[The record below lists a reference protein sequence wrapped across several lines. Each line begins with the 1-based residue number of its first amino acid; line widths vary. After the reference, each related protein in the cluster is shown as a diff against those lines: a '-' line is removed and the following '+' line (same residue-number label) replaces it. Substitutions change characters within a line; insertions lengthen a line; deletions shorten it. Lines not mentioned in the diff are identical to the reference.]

1 MTNKIILFVTV
12 AALSACSVLN
22 KSSQSEAPNI
32 YSFSDNITKEG
43 LYNDLAVLAH
53 DSLQGRET
61 GTIGEE
67 KAARFLS
74 KRYSEIGLQAVGDD
88 ESYFQHYELVQPTT
102 EEISYRLIHTE
113 KDSILDESTHS
124 ADQGSNFVTLFGGG
138 DPLSGPVV
146 FAGAGMMNAEE
157 GIDHFPEDTEGKWL
171 FILYDEENTNMQH
184 LQMALTQGGALGT
197 ILVIGTDVEDYR
209 REVGERSGY
218 FGVGRGMALK
228 YQQEERGTSPAFN
241 RVNPELGAEMLGL
254 KDLNRLSEVQDGILE
269 NPGAFESRELPLA
282 LEHSPTVNENIIV
295 TKNVVALLE
304 GSDPEL
310 KDEVVVLSSHYDHVG
325 IGQADSTGDNIY
337 NGADDDGSGTV
348 ATLQTAEAMM
358 DAKKAGAG
366 PKRSVLFLNV
376 SGEEK
381 GLLGS
386 RYYSD
391 HPIFSIENT
400 VANINIDMIGRVD
413 EENEADSNYVYIIG
427 GEIISS
433 GLDSLTQVANT
444 MGPDLTLSKRY
455 NDLNDPNQFYRR
467 SDHWNFGRLGV
478 PFVFFFTGVHAD
490 YHRPSDH
497 IDKITF
503 GPLTKRTKLVYNL
516 TALLANSPERP
527 EVDNQEF
534 IEKTQVQPR

>member
-1 MTNKIILFVTV
+1 MIKKIILLTAIATV
-12 AALSACSVLN
+12 SACSIFN
-22 KSSQSEAPNI
+22 KSSQTPPNI
-32 YSFSDNITKEG
+32 YSFSSTITESG

-67 KAARFLS
+67 KAARYLS
-74 KRYSEIGLQAVGDD
+74 KRYEEMGLKPVGDD
-88 ESYFQHYELVQPTT
+88 GSYFQHYELIQPTVEQFNYELKST
-102 EEISYRLIHTE
+102 VA
-113 KDSILDESTHS
+113 DSVVDNSTHNKQED
-124 ADQGSNFVTLFGGG
+124 ANFITIFGGS
-138 DPLSGPVV
+138 DSLSGSVV
-146 FAGAGMMNAEE
+146 FAGAGMFDEEE
-157 GIDHFPEDTEGKWL
+157 GINQYPKKTAGKWL
-171 FILYDEENTNMQH
+171 FILYDRDHTNMNH
-184 LQMALTQGGALGT
+184 LQTMLSGDALGAI
-197 ILVIGTDVEDYR
+197 ILVGTDVADFEMEAENR
-209 REVGERSGY
+209 KSG
-218 FGVGRGMALK
+218 FGVGRGLSLK
-228 YQQEERGTSPAFN
+228 YLQESRGGLAPAFN
-241 RVNPELGAEMLGL
+241 RIHPELAATLLGVKEVEAL
-254 KDLNRLSEVQDGILE
+254 EEIQKKIITEPVSFEAKALDFTLDLNPV
-269 NPGAFESRELPLA
+269 
-282 LEHSPTVNENIIV
+282 VNENTVV
-295 TKNVVALLE
+295 TKNVVAFLE
-304 GSDPEL
+304 GRDPNL

-348 ATLQTAEAMM
+348 ATLQTAEAMAA
-358 DAKKAGAG
+358 AKEAGVG

-413 EENEADSNYVYIIG
+413 DENIADSNYVYIIG

-433 GLDSLTQVANT
+433 GLDSLTQMANT

-497 IDKITF
+497 IEKITF
-503 GPLTKRTKLVYNL
+503 GPLTKRTQLVYNL
-516 TALLANSPERP
+516 TALLANSPDRP